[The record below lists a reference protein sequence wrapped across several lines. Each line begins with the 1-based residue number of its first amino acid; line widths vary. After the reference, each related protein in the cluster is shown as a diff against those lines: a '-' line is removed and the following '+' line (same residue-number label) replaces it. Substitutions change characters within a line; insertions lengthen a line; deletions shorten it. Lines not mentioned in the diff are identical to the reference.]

1 MAAFYERLMFWR
13 QAAAP
18 AAILDAEVM
27 PDLMDLPLRREAADV
42 RVALSQ
48 ASLRA
53 GENRGA
59 LQDFR
64 TTSHTEGI
72 QLPWGMGMD
81 QDENL
86 YRRLT
91 GDAKH
96 QRRDL
101 SPLAQDRM
109 LEVAYFLWESNTF
122 AKRLVTLMTDLILGQ
137 GIKVVAADQKNQEV
151 IDRTWNHRENKL
163 DQNIRSFYNSLSVN
177 GELALPVAANPI
189 SGISRLGFIDPYQIK
204 DIVPLPDNILVPDIM
219 VLKAAPGQTE
229 QRLKIVREDPMT
241 EKLVGE
247 VFFFKINTLP
257 NGLRGRSDLGPVADW
272 LDLYDQFLF
281 GELERVNLLSNFVWD
296 WKIDGADDAKI
307 KEKLKNFPKPKP
319 GQVFAHNEHETLEAQ
334 TPDLK
339 ASDRSE
345 VARMLRVHIA
355 GSMGY
360 PISYLGDTDSNRATI
375 EGQNDIMLKTPAAR
389 QREFAS
395 MVDQIVRFGI
405 ENAQTR
411 NPGLF
416 RDVKQGYVMHLPEIS
431 AKDISRVGQVASS
444 LITGMDTALNNRT
457 LSRKAAVDVT
467 CTILKQLGVDL
478 DAQEVMEQAD
488 EDAAEAQDRAD
499 DIAAGMAASR
509 ANNPNPP
516 IAPDPE
522 DDPEDPEDLA
532 D

>member
-1 MAAFYERLMFWR
+1 MAAFFERIMFWR
-13 QAAAP
+13 QQAP
-18 AAILDAEVM
+18 AAVLDAELV
-27 PDLMDLPLRREAADV
+27 PDLPDLPLRREAADA
-42 RVALSQ
+42 RAAIGHAMMRASENALP
-48 ASLRA
+48 
-53 GENRGA
+53 GA
-59 LQDFR
+59 DF
-64 TTSHTEGI
+64 SAYAEGI
-72 QLPWGMGMD
+72 QLPWGMGLD

-91 GDAKH
+91 GDAKN

-109 LEVAYFLWESNTF
+109 LEVAYYLWESNVF
-122 AKRLVTLMTDLILGQ
+122 ARRLVTLMTDLILGQ
-137 GIKVVAADQKNQEV
+137 GISVVAADAKNQEV
-151 IDRTWNHRENKL
+151 IDATWNHRENKL
-163 DQNIRSFYNSLSVN
+163 DQNIRAFYNSLSVN
-177 GELALPVAANPI
+177 GELALPVAPNPI
-189 SGISRLGFIDPYQIK
+189 NGISRLGFIDPYQIK
-204 DIVPLPDNILVPDIM
+204 DIVPLPDNILVPDVM

-241 EKLVGE
+241 GRLVGD
-247 VFFFKINTLP
+247 VFFFKINALP

-272 LDLYDQFLF
+272 LDLYDQFMF

-307 KEKLKNFPKPKP
+307 AEKLKRFPKPKP
-319 GQVFAHNEHETLEAQ
+319 GQVFAHNEKETLEAV

-339 ASDRSE
+339 AGDRSE

-360 PISYLGDTDSNRATI
+360 PLSYLGETDSNRATI
-375 EGQNDIMLKTPAAR
+375 EGQNDVLLKTPAAR
-389 QREFAS
+389 QREFAA
-395 MVDQIVRFGI
+395 MVDQIVRWGI
-405 ENAQTR
+405 ENAQGK

-431 AKDISRVGQVASS
+431 AKDISRVGQAAAG
-444 LITGMDTALNNRT
+444 LIAGMDTALSNRT

-467 CTILKQLGVDL
+467 CAILRQLGVDL
-478 DAQEVMEQAD
+478 ETQEVMDQAD
-488 EDAAEAQDRAD
+488 DDAAEAQDWSD

-509 ANNPNPP
+509 AKNPNPP